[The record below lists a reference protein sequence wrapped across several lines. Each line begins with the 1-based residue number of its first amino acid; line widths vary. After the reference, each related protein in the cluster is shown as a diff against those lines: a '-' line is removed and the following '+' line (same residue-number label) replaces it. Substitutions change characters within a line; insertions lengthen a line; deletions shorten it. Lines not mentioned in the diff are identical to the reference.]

1 MLADFPADLWTTTSK
16 DSVIVP
22 RSSGMQGGS
31 DLIAQ
36 FKVLPVG
43 KGESLSEYVA
53 ECVRMVEES
62 GLKHQLTPM
71 STIVEG
77 DLDEVME
84 VILRCHKKM
93 REMSNRVVTSIEI
106 DDRGG
111 SENAMT
117 YKVRSVEGKLRSK

>member
-1 MLADFPADLWTTTSK
+1 MNG
-16 DSVIVP
+16 I
-22 RSSGMQGGS
+22 QGGS

-53 ECVRMVEES
+53 ECVRIVEES

-71 STIVEG
+71 STTVEG

-84 VILRCHKKM
+84 VIMRCHKKM
-93 REMSNRVVTSIEI
+93 REMSNRVVTTIDI

-111 SENAMT
+111 VKDPMSGKMA
-117 YKVRSVEGKLRSK
+117 SVERRTRAR

>member
-1 MLADFPADLWTTTSK
+1 M
-16 DSVIVP
+16 
-22 RSSGMQGGS
+22 RGGS

-53 ECVRMVEES
+53 ECVRIVEES

-71 STIVEG
+71 ATIVEG
-77 DLDEVME
+77 ELDEVME
-84 VILRCHKKM
+84 VIMCCHKKM

-111 SENAMT
+111 SENALT